1 MKKKLSILLCLV
13 FAVTALVGC
22 TPKPSVNNGD
32 GGTNG
37 EISGEITFST
47 WGSLEEK
54 KINEDI
60 IAAFE
65 AKYPGTKVH
74 LEYIPDEYTT
84 KIETMFLGKNPPDV
98 IYGHPRYFT
107 KWASQ
112 GLLMNLNDRFA
123 ANPELLDD
131 TKYNTALYDAFTYKG
146 EQIATVN
153 GSDTFLLY
161 YNKDLFDAA
170 GVEYPNDSWTWAD
183 LIDAAQKLTIFDEN
197 GKPKQFGITVDG
209 WYAAVQALTFAH
221 GGRWYDDMVN
231 PTKVLFNSPE
241 TVAALT
247 TMQDLIF
254 KHKAAPTAADSTVLG
269 GGFDSGKIAMDIT
282 GVWSI
287 VYRSDNT
294 DFKWDLANL
303 PVNPGQER
311 MTAALYA
318 GYAIPKSTKNPE
330 LAWEFAKF
338 MQSEEAQRLLASSG
352 LITVIHRDI
361 ATSDEVLNI
370 PGAPENHELRVT
382 SLDYAITND
391 ALLTNWEEMLATV
404 FDPNIQLLL
413 TNKQDPAT
421 TAAKIH
427 EGMERMLEAGR

>member
-13 FAVTALVGC
+13 LTVTALVGC
-22 TPKPSVNNGD
+22 TPKPNGD
-32 GGTNG
+32 GKAKL
-37 EISGEITFST
+37 SGEITFST

-54 KINEDI
+54 KVNEDI

-84 KIETMFLGKNPPDV
+84 KIETMFLGNNPPDV

-112 GLLMNLNDRFA
+112 GLLMNLNDRFEA
-123 ANPELLDD
+123 SPGLLDD
-131 TKYNTALYDAFTYKG
+131 TKFNTALYDAFTYKG
-146 EQIATVN
+146 EKIATVN
-153 GSDTFLLY
+153 GADTFVIY

-170 GVEYPNDSWTWAD
+170 NVEYPNDSWTWAD
-183 LIDAAQKLTIFDEN
+183 LAKAAQKLTIFDEK

-209 WYAAVQALTFAH
+209 WYATVQAFMFAH

-231 PTKVLFNSPE
+231 PTEVLFNSPE
-241 TVAALT
+241 SVAALQ

-254 KHKAAPTAADSTVLG
+254 KYKAAPTAADAEVLG
-269 GGFDSGKIAMDIT
+269 GGFDSGKVAMDIT
-282 GVWSI
+282 GVWSV
-287 VYRSDNT
+287 VYRSAIT

-311 MTAALYA
+311 KTSALYA
-318 GYAIPKSTKNPE
+318 GYAIPKSTENPD

-338 MQSEEAQRLLASSG
+338 MQSDEGQRLLAGSG
-352 LITVIHRDI
+352 LITVINREI
-361 ATSDEVLNI
+361 ASSDEILNI
-370 PGAPENHELRVT
+370 PGAPDNHELRVT

-404 FDPNIQLLL
+404 VDPNMQLLL
-413 TNKQDPAT
+413 TNKQDAAT

-427 EGMERMLEAGR
+427 AGMEAMLPEGR